1 MKFNEIEYNRPD
13 FDGLVDEISKYL
25 DELEGAKNKEEFFA
39 SHKKINDSF
48 LLIDE
53 LYNIVSIRNS
63 INTKDEFY
71 DKELEFFHENM
82 PRFDEL
88 KHRLSLIRL
97 ASRFRSDFEEKY
109 GKAITMRDELQKD
122 TFDPSIM
129 EDRVSESKLV
139 NEYYKLTGG
148 AEISFRGEIK
158 NISAL
163 LAITQDKDRATRK
176 EAFEA
181 LNGWFSDNME
191 SLDRIYDELVKIRTK
206 IANKLG
212 FDTYTPVAYKVM
224 GRLDWDDKDAK
235 NYREQIVKDLVP
247 LSQKI
252 YADQAQRIGIENM
265 KYYDLPLSFLSG
277 NPKPIGDEKVLVKKA
292 LEMYEDL
299 SDETGEFF
307 KAMID
312 KGMMDL
318 TTKDGKAPGGYMTSL
333 PLTKMPFIFSNF
345 NGTSGDVDVLTHEA
359 GHAFQGYLT
368 RDMYPADNNDL
379 TMEIA
384 ETHSMSMEF
393 FTHPWME
400 KFFGRDTEKYYY
412 DHIAAAIKFIPYG
425 ASIDE
430 FQEYVYANPKATPS
444 ERRAKYREIEKKY
457 LPHLDYD
464 GNEYLENGGRWQRQ
478 LHLYT
483 DPFYYID
490 YTLAQVNAFQY
501 FVMDMEDHKKAWESY
516 IKLCKISATLPTK
529 KALAEVGLESPFED
543 GTIEKILPK
552 LIDFLESLDKDKI
565 K

>member
-1 MKFNEIEYNRPD
+1 MKFNEIVYKRPD
-13 FDGLVDEISKYL
+13 FDGLINEISGYL
-25 DELEGAKNKEEFFA
+25 DELDTARSEEDFFA

-48 LLIDE
+48 LLVEE
-53 LYNIVSIRNS
+53 LYNIVIIRNS

-71 DKELEFFHENM
+71 DKELECFHENM

-88 KHRLSLIRL
+88 RHRLGSIRL
-97 ASRFRSDFEEKY
+97 KSAYRKNFEEKF
-109 GKAITMRDELQKD
+109 GKTITMRDELQRD
-122 TFDPSIM
+122 IFDPAIM
-129 EDRVSESKLV
+129 EDRVEESKLV

-148 AEISFRGEIK
+148 AEINFRGEVK
-158 NISAL
+158 NISGL
-163 LAITQDKDRATRK
+163 LAISQDKDRATRK

-181 LNGWFSDNME
+181 LNAWFFANLE
-191 SLDRIYDELVKIRTK
+191 KLDSIYDQLVKIRTR
-206 IANKLG
+206 IAKKLG
-212 FDTYTPVAYKVM
+212 FKTYTAVAYKQM
-224 GRLDWDDKDAK
+224 GRLDWDSQDAK
-235 NYREQIVKDLVP
+235 KYREQIAKYIVP

-252 YADQAQRIGIENM
+252 YADQAKRIGIENM

-277 NPKPIGDEKVLVKKA
+277 NPKPVGDEKVLVKEA
-292 LEMYEDL
+292 LEMYKDL
-299 SDETGEFF
+299 SKETGEFF
-307 KAMID
+307 TAMID
-312 KGMMDL
+312 MGMMDL

-333 PLTKMPFIFSNF
+333 PITKMPFIFSNF

-368 RDMYPADNNDL
+368 RNMYPSENNDL
-379 TMEIA
+379 AMEIA

-430 FQEYVYANPKATPS
+430 FQEFVYENPTATPE
-444 ERRAKYREIEKKY
+444 ERRAKYRQIEKKY

-478 LHLYT
+478 LHVYT

-490 YTLAQVNAFQY
+490 YTIAQINAFQY
-501 FVMDMEDHKKAWESY
+501 FIKDMENHDKAWESY
-516 IKLCKISATLPTK
+516 INLCKISASLPSK
-529 KALAEVGLESPFED
+529 EALKEVGLSSPFQE
-543 GTIEKILPK
+543 GTIEEIIPK
-552 LIDFLESLDKDKI
+552 LTKYLDSLDKEKI

>member
-1 MKFNEIEYNRPD
+1 MRFEDLVYERPD
-13 FDGLVDEISKYL
+13 FDGLVGEISVLL
-25 DELEGAKNKEEFFA
+25 DELIRSKDKEEFFKI
-39 SHKKINDSF
+39 HKEIEDFF
-48 LLIDE
+48 LNIDE

-71 DKELEFFHENM
+71 DGELKLFYENM

-88 KHRLSLIRL
+88 KHRLGTIRL
-97 ASRFRSDFEEKY
+97 ESKFRSDFEEKY
-109 GKAITMRDELQKD
+109 GKTITMRDKLQED
-122 TFDPSIM
+122 IFDPSIM
-129 EDRVSESKLV
+129 EDSVAESKLV

-148 AEISFRGEIK
+148 AEIEFRGEIK
-158 NISAL
+158 NISGL
-163 LAITQDKDRATRK
+163 LAISQDRDRDTRK

-181 LNGWFSDNME
+181 LNGWFAANME
-191 SLDRIYDELVKIRTK
+191 SLDRIYDDLVKIRTK

-212 FDTYTPVAYKVM
+212 FDTYTPVAYKLM
-224 GRLDWDDKDAK
+224 GRLDWDSEDARK
-235 NYREQIVKDLVP
+235 YRDQIVEHIVP

-277 NPKPIGDEKVLVKKA
+277 NPKPIGDEAVLVAKA
-292 LEMYEDL
+292 LEMYKEL
-299 SDETGEFF
+299 SHETGEFF
-307 KAMID
+307 EAMID

-333 PLTKMPFIFSNF
+333 PLTQMPFIFSNF

-368 RDMYPADNNDL
+368 RDMYPSENNDL

-400 KFFGRDTEKYYY
+400 KFFGDDSEKYYY
-412 DHIAAAIKFIPYG
+412 DHIASAIKFIPYG

-430 FQEYVYANPKATPS
+430 FQEYVYANPSASPE

-490 YTLAQVNAFQY
+490 YTIAQINAFQY
-501 FVMDMEDHKKAWESY
+501 FLMDMDNHEKAWDSY
-516 IKLCKISATLPTK
+516 IKLCKISAKLPTK
-529 KALAEVGLESPFED
+529 EALGEVGLESPFDE

-552 LIDFLESLDKDKI
+552 LTDYLESLDKEKI